1 MHRFF
6 IALLL
11 LLPLVQLAAA
21 GGLVET
27 FIGPDGRSID
37 KITVPGIPEEQRVP
51 GPIAVPSR
59 NTVLLSGVP
68 AFNWCYGCS
77 ATSAAM
83 MAGYY
88 DRHEYGHI
96 YTGPANGGVMP
107 LNNSIWGYGECTL
120 SATHQGYDGL
130 ATAGHVDR
138 FWVDYGDS
146 GNDPFGGGDP
156 TSTYWGCTTDYMGTN
171 QDWWG
176 NSDGA
181 TTFWNYTN
189 GSPLHDYT
197 DCEDNADRSRD
208 GTHGMKLFFES
219 RGYSVSTNYNQYIY
233 GHEGNTIGFTYTQYK
248 NLIDAGIPVIIQVS
262 GHSMLGVGY
271 ESTSSTIY
279 IHDTWDH
286 NVHTMNW
293 GGSYSN
299 MQHYGVSVVQLD
311 DPPTYT
317 VSGTILSGG
326 TTPLGGVA
334 ITATGGYATMTNS
347 NGQYSISVPYWWTGT
362 VIPSKA
368 GYVFTPQTR
377 DYADISSNS
386 TGQNYTA
393 WDVTQEP
400 QNISIQRTPTQLK
413 ISWDPYGTG
422 VYRVY
427 AFDDPAD
434 PALVNVSSQGT
445 FSLEQGRV
453 VWTASQPAA
462 QYKFYHVRVYY

>member
-1 MHRFF
+1 MNKLALALILLINFQ
-6 IALLL
+6 IAL
-11 LLPLVQLAAA
+11 A
-21 GGLVET
+21 GNLVERV
-27 FIGPDGRSID
+27 IAPDGRFLD
-37 KITVPGIPEEQRVP
+37 KITVPGIPVEERVP
-51 GPIAVPSR
+51 GPVAIPTRS
-59 NTVLLSGVP
+59 TVLLDGVP

-88 DRHEYGHI
+88 DRHDYGHI
-96 YTGPANGGVMP
+96 YTGPANEGVMP
-107 LNNSIWGYGECTL
+107 LNNAIWGYGECPL

-130 ATAGHVDR
+130 STAGHVDR

-146 GNDPFGGGDP
+146 GNDPYGGDP

-181 TTFWNYTN
+181 TTFWNYTD

-248 NLIDAGIPVIIQVS
+248 NLIDAGIPVVIQIA
-262 GHSMLGVGY
+262 GHSMLGLGY
-271 ESTSSTIY
+271 ESTSNVIY

-286 NVHTMNW
+286 NLHTMTW

-311 DPPTYT
+311 PPPTYT
-317 VSGTILSGG
+317 VSGTILLGG
-326 TTPLGGVA
+326 SAPLGGV
-334 ITATGGYATMTNS
+334 TVSATGGYEAATNTS
-347 NGQYSISVPYWWTGT
+347 GQYSISVPYWWTGT
-362 VIPSKA
+362 ITPSKA
-368 GYVFTPQTR
+368 GFVFSPGTR
-377 DYADISSNS
+377 DYANVSANS

-393 WDVTQEP
+393 WDITQEP
-400 QNISIQRTPTQLK
+400 QNISIEKTAAQIK

-434 PALVNVSSQGT
+434 PAPVNISAQGT
-445 FSLEQGRV
+445 FGLEQGRV
-453 VWTASQPAA
+453 VWTAAMPGSGH
-462 QYKFYHVRVYY
+462 KFYYVRVYY